1 MLEPSPEQMRAL
13 IGPCVL
19 ALAGGLILV
28 LVDQDSAV
36 RFLGFVPLAVA
47 IVLGAWNLFRLR

>member
-1 MLEPSPEQMRAL
+1 MLEPSREQVRA
-13 IGPCVL
+13 ITVPMIL

-36 RFLGFVPLAVA
+36 RFIGFVPLAVA